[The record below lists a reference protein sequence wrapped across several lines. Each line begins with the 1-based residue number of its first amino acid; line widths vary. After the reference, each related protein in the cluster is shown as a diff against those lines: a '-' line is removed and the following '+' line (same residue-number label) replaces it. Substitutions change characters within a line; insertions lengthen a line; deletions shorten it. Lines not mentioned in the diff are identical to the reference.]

1 MKNLACASR
10 GRCRRRHA
18 LLSDHLVPHP
28 CTIGDVGCALSS
40 VVVRGSAGAWAGC
53 CEVT

>member
-1 MKNLACASR
+1 MKNLACASG

-18 LLSDHLVPHP
+18 LLNDQLVPHP
-28 CTIGDVGCALSS
+28 CTTGDTGCVLSS
-40 VVVRGSAGAWAGC
+40 AVVRSAGAWAGC